1 MSDDTLVK
9 IPREALLDLI
19 SVARSV
25 NRGKQHEVRLPG
37 EDEPCYWQRKEWVDW
52 AVEAGELVAAEMK
65 RLNPESI
72 LASKPTTEQEIAV
85 SAESDARSWIEFSLG
100 GERWSFDGD
109 QLVLWDGEEE
119 LFMFHSYHGLAEPTK
134 DTVIAYVNQ
143 LLSSKAGTD
152 GQ

>member
-65 RLNPESI
+65 RLNPDP
-72 LASKPTTEQEIAV
+72 LPTTEPIQVQEDV
-85 SAESDARSWIEFSLG
+85 VDAEKLAEGWTDFSHDG
-100 GERWSFDGD
+100 QRWSFDAA
-109 QLVLWDGEEE
+109 QLAQWDEDEEE
-119 LFMFHSYHGLAEPTK
+119 FHFFSYHGLAQPTE
-134 DTVIAYVNQ
+134 DSVIAYIE
-143 LLSSKAGTD
+143 SFKKC
-152 GQ
+152 